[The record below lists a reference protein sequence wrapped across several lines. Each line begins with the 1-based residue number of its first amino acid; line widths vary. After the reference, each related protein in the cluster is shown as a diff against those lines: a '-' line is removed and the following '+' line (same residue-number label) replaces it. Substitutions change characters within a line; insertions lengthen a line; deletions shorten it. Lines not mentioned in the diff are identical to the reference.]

1 MNKLIHSHD
10 DYFEDE
16 RTNEF
21 FKLNKTQSG
30 ISLYMNDDYNM
41 CFICDR
47 HLNILHEIVIAKG
60 GNLPQM
66 GYLD

>member
-1 MNKLIHSHD
+1 MNKLIHSHK

-21 FKLNKTQSG
+21 FKLKKTQSG
-30 ISLYMNDDYNM
+30 ISLYINDNYDI
-41 CFICDR
+41 CLICDR
-47 HLNILHEIVIAKG
+47 HLNILHEITTAKG
-60 GNLPQM
+60 GAFPEL